1 MVIFI
6 LLCSAHV
13 ARARLRDRH
22 QENLKKKLEVLKAQ
36 QRMEESQY
44 DPEEGSSYKNREQ
57 LSKDNVLSNND
68 KPSTSSKQ
76 SPIRKEETQSSTD
89 DLR

>member
-1 MVIFI
+1 M
-6 LLCSAHV
+6 

-44 DPEEGSSYKNREQ
+44 DPEEGSSSRKSCEQ
-57 LSKDNVLSNND
+57 RVEVSMSSGHDE
-68 KPSTSSKQ
+68 PSTSSKK
-76 SPIRKEETQSSTD
+76 SPIRKEGPQSSAEED
-89 DLR
+89 IR